1 MFAGEPTL
9 DCPEGDWYA
18 GWDSPGEFV
27 SVELHVTVVNTVSST
42 VTVATVLVMGITGE
56 FVSVELQVVVV
67 NIVSSTV
74 IVATVIVVGMTVPA
88 SATTFKGQL
97 KVSSSVT

>member
-1 MFAGEPTL
+1 VFAGEPTL

-74 IVATVIVVGMTVPA
+74 IVVGMTVPA

-97 KVSSSVT
+97 KVSSSVA